1 MTEPFPLAPA
11 LWIATAP
18 PAPPTPTLE
27 ASARADMCVI
37 GAGYAGL
44 STALALAKRGVQTI
58 VLETREPGWSG
69 SGRNGGQMIPGLK
82 YDSDELEAMFG
93 PERGPRL
100 VDFAGRGADAV
111 FDLIARH
118 AMDVP
123 HARSG
128 WIQGAH
134 SKASVEVVKRRAAQW
149 ESRGADVA
157 FLDQAETDRRRW
169 RNTSRA
175 ATKPPCRCR
184 SRRCGR
190 CPSTACTRRSPRR
203 SSPGSASS
211 TGTGWREAYCDR
223 ANFPNSLRA
232 AAT

>member
-18 PAPPTPTLE
+18 PAPPTPPLE
-27 ASARADMCVI
+27 TSARADMCVI

-157 FLDQAETDRRRW
+157 FLDQARSDRHLGTTQYLASWIDRRGGAVQPLAYVRGLV
-169 RNTSRA
+169 RA
-175 ATKPPCRCR
+175 AQGGGAVIHGESPATGLE
-184 SRRCGR
+184 RRDGKGIV
-190 CPSTACTRRSPRR
+190 TPRGGAR
-203 SSPGSASS
+203 V
-211 TGTGWREAYCDR
+211 
-223 ANFPNSLRA
+223 A
-232 AAT
+232 AD